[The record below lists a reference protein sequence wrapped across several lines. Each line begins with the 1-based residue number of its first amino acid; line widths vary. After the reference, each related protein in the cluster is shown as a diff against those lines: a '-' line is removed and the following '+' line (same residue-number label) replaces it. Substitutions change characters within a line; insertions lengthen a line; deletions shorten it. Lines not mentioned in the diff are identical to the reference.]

1 MTLCFIRIHS
11 GGTSEKAET
20 AVRQLIKSPDQ
31 VGAILLGR
39 RRARKVSQTDLAA
52 ALGISQER
60 LSRLEANA
68 AGLTLERLIALANL
82 LDLELVLQDKA
93 DEPGSD
99 TEW

>member
-1 MTLCFIRIHS
+1 MPQAHTL
-11 GGTSEKAET
+11 GGSFEKAET
-20 AVRQLIKSPDQ
+20 AVRQLIRSPDQ
-31 VGAILLGR
+31 VGEILRGR
-39 RRARKVSQTDLAA
+39 RRARKVAQTGLAA